1 MADIFEDKTQM
12 PPAQE
17 EQCCRVAMT
26 SRESRDAKLPGERPN
41 PAMAIEN
48 IKRPRFGYGY

>member
-1 MADIFEDKTQM
+1 MADIFENKVDM

-26 SRESRDAKLPGERPN
+26 QIESRDAKLPGLRKN
-41 PAMAIEN
+41 PAMAVEN
-48 IKRPRFGYGY
+48 ITRPRFGYGY